1 MTGSADGRIPGQ
13 MPEHSMWDSCF
24 SEMSGCHSSTGLY
37 FYSFLFLESPVDPGV
52 SGAAQGRERGSPGP
66 MCPSCSSLAEQ
77 EGHFLE
83 TPPKTPSFYRSLPS
97 AGYGIVALGKRG
109 GVFVRVWC
117 WGDTPC
123 AVLDT
128 TFQPHGCAGL
138 IPFAAPSK
146 FSPVCGVPAL
156 GTSPAF

>member
-1 MTGSADGRIPGQ
+1 MAGSQVRCQSIPCGIAASRRCLDATPALGFTSTLSFSWSPQLILVSVGQPRGGR
-13 MPEHSMWDSCF
+13 
-24 SEMSGCHSSTGLY
+24 
-37 FYSFLFLESPVDPGV
+37 
-52 SGAAQGRERGSPGP
+52 GAV
-66 MCPSCSSLAEQ
+66 LAPCVHPAALWLSRK
-77 EGHFLE
+77 G
-83 TPPKTPSFYRSLPS
+83 TSWNPPPKTPSFYRSLPS

-128 TFQPHGCAGL
+128 TFQPHGCAGHV
-138 IPFAAPSK
+138 PFAALSK
-146 FSPVCGVPAL
+146 FSPACGVPAL

>member
-1 MTGSADGRIPGQ
+1 MTGSAHGRIPGQ

-24 SEMSGCHSSTGLY
+24 SEMSGCCSSTGLY

-66 MCPSCSSLAEQ
+66 MCPSCSPLAEQ

-117 WGDTPC
+117 WGDTPVLC
-123 AVLDT
+123 WTAHSSPTAVLG
-128 TFQPHGCAGL
+128 TFPLLLCRNLAQRVESLPWG
-138 IPFAAPSK
+138 
-146 FSPVCGVPAL
+146 
-156 GTSPAF
+156 